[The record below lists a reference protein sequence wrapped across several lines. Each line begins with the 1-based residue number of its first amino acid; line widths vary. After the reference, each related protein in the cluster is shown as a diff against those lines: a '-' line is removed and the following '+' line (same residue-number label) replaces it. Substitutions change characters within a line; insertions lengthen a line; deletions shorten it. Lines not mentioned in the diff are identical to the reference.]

1 MYPNLFKKPW
11 DYCVNIED
19 LSLFNISN
27 WPFSFYVSAEEAIWT
42 SLVQDFRSHSLSVV
56 KTACQAA
63 SWCCKIVFSSYF
75 IFMYCI
81 LYIHKHNCL

>member
-27 WPFSFYVSAEEAIWT
+27 WPFSFYASAEEAIWT

-56 KTACQAA
+56 KN
-63 SWCCKIVFSSYF
+63 SLSGCKLMLQNCVFFLFYF
-75 IFMYCI
+75 YV
-81 LYIHKHNCL
+81 LYIVYS